1 MPRAVADAL
10 ANVSGLPVLCL
21 SLRHEREMWDEEE
34 EEGREAE
41 LGPGPLWE
49 GLKELR
55 WDCPQ
60 RLPQVRR
67 ERLRLLQTASS
78 CCHCMFP
85 EEHVP
90 STLAVMLFLPAGS
103 ATPAFS

>member
-41 LGPGPLWE
+41 LGPGPL
-49 GLKELR
+49 
-55 WDCPQ
+55 
-60 RLPQVRR
+60 
-67 ERLRLLQTASS
+67 
-78 CCHCMFP
+78 
-85 EEHVP
+85 
-90 STLAVMLFLPAGS
+90 
-103 ATPAFS
+103 